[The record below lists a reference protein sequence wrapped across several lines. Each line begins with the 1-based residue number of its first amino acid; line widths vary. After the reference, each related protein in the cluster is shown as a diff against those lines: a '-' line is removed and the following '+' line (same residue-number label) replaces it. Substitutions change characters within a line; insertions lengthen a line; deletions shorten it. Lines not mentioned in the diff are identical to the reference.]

1 MASERKIIQVNLVP
15 DVKQELIQAE
25 RQRNRVIATAAIVTL
40 GALGFVAFLAM
51 TAFVGQTLLLSN
63 ADKTISKEFENF
75 KNHKGIDQMITLQ
88 NQLSKIDSLHDK
100 KPISSRLFTMLT
112 VVVEGE
118 SSQIK
123 VSKMEYKSDT
133 GEIIIEGQSS
143 NGYIGLEKLQKT
155 ILGTDIEIPAEVVEG
170 EETPAEPVVERLTED
185 IKLIDQP
192 IFGESTTQDK
202 VLLFKVGF
210 TVNPKL
216 IASTNRNIVIKS
228 ISRQNVTDSVSTIPE
243 DLFAPQA
250 STDPNKV
257 GGN

>member
-1 MASERKIIQVNLVP
+1 MASERKIVQVNLVP

-123 VSKMEYKSDT
+123 VSKM
-133 GEIIIEGQSS
+133 
-143 NGYIGLEKLQKT
+143 
-155 ILGTDIEIPAEVVEG
+155 
-170 EETPAEPVVERLTED
+170 
-185 IKLIDQP
+185 
-192 IFGESTTQDK
+192 
-202 VLLFKVGF
+202 
-210 TVNPKL
+210 
-216 IASTNRNIVIKS
+216 
-228 ISRQNVTDSVSTIPE
+228 
-243 DLFAPQA
+243 
-250 STDPNKV
+250 
-257 GGN
+257 